1 MTEPQPN
8 VIKRTRI
15 LYEELRTVGSGVG
28 RIINLV
34 LYNRVRSEVQ
44 LTSVQVSELMGG
56 TPITMMIPPA
66 PEMAYQA
73 SARQAPL
80 ISIQPESLVAQQM
93 DQLTKVILTQMKK

>member
-1 MTEPQPN
+1 
-8 VIKRTRI
+8 
-15 LYEELRTVGSGVG
+15 
-28 RIINLV
+28 
-34 LYNRVRSEVQ
+34 
-44 LTSVQVSELMGG
+44 
-56 TPITMMIPPA
+56 MMIPPA